1 MTFAEIDNHKKFKML
16 GGPLNMF
23 ETTDIYEKLDENLF
37 KNTSKKPVNAYNLM
51 KQQYTFIDPTYP
63 VIPFTHTY

>member
-1 MTFAEIDNHKKFKML
+1 MTFADIETNKKFKML

-37 KNTSKKPVNAYNLM
+37 KNARKTPTNAYNLM
-51 KQQYTFIDPTYP
+51 KQQYTYIDPVQA